1 MPGLLSG
8 MQGRGAPMMNG
19 SAEER
24 AEGPAGHN
32 PAEEAMEDQG
42 GQDQGEQPN
51 VSPEEQAQYDQFMDQ
66 AFRLIY
72 DQKSFS
78 QIMKRMTATPDP
90 VEGLAAVVV
99 MVVQRLQD
107 TAKQQG
113 IQLSGDVLYHG
124 GADLLADLADTAEKA
139 GIHKFSPQELE
150 KALYRALDL
159 YRTMGQQSGQ
169 LDPRPFQQDWDVL
182 QRADKAGR
190 LDEVLPQ
197 FGKGGGGGGGEP
209 QPSGRRGLMP
219 PQGAA
224 QQGGI

>member
-1 MPGLLSG
+1 

-19 SAEER
+19 PAEER
-24 AEGPAGHN
+24 AEGSAGHN
-32 PAEEAMEDQG
+32 PTEEALEEDQG
-42 GQDQGEQPN
+42 GQIQGDQPN

-72 DQKSFS
+72 DQKSFP
-78 QIMKRMTATPDP
+78 QVMKRLVATPDP

-113 IQLSGDVLYHG
+113 VQLSGDVLYHG

-139 GIHKFSPQELE
+139 GIHTFSPQELE

-197 FGKGGGGGGGEP
+197 FGKGRENRGDEP

-219 PQGAA
+219 PQGVAQ
-224 QQGGI
+224 QQGGM